1 MITKLP
7 IFVVNKLQ
15 ALGYNINQ
23 EVNIVDF
30 GARIKLAR
38 KKANMSMKELAQLV
52 GVSTTS
58 ISKMEHNMINPR
70 QSTLLKLAK
79 ALSVNIEYFFREI
92 KVDTLSPT
100 YRKHSKLGQKEQG
113 AIEAVITEYVERYL
127 ATLQLFENDLPL
139 ALKLPSYQISAIEE
153 AEQAANQLRQR
164 WKLGLD
170 SIEDLTG
177 RLENNNIIVINI
189 DGPSGFDG
197 FSCWANGNVPVI
209 AFNNNVPGDRQRFNI
224 SHELGHLVLDVIDYT
239 KKENAAHRFAAA
251 FLVPS
256 EAAIS
261 ELGPKRN
268 NLSFKEL
275 SILKHKYGLSI
286 QAWIKRAFDLGIID
300 KKTYTNLFRQLSER
314 GWRAKEPGYVS
325 NEEPLQ
331 LQLLVN
337 RAIAED
343 LITPSYANTL
353 MGEYAQRID
362 KVENNKLSVAADKLA
377 FLYAKDSELR
387 AFSDADLG
395 EYKDDNS

>member
-1 MITKLP
+1 
-7 IFVVNKLQ
+7 
-15 ALGYNINQ
+15 
-23 EVNIVDF
+23 
-30 GARIKLAR
+30 
-38 KKANMSMKELAQLV
+38 MKELAQLV

-395 EYKDDNS
+395 AYKDDNS